1 MVVLVYN
8 LSTQEEERGGL
19 WVVGQSELYNK
30 TLSQKKI
37 KRKGGREEERE
48 KERREGEE
56 KGRKGVWRE
65 GGRERKK
72 EKKERKFTST
82 SGNSLA
88 SVLVSWS
95 HGYRYCQTDSEQQW
109 TWSKSCSTT
118 ARDCKQFIP
127 DCITFFSSLENT

>member
-72 EKKERKFTST
+72 EKKE
-82 SGNSLA
+82 SL
-88 SVLVSWS
+88 LVPVETPWLLYWFP
-95 HGYRYCQTDSEQQW
+95 GLMGIG
-109 TWSKSCSTT
+109 T
-118 ARDCKQFIP
+118 AKLTQSNNGLGLKVALP
-127 DCITFFSSLENT
+127 QPGTVNNSSLTV